1 MSTIIRDTKRTSAR
15 RVFLVFKVSISN
27 ILSLFIFQISSLPN
41 KKKREKYF
49 EPSQSRFQSSGA
61 ASAVDVSRKVR
72 LKFMHTKKRIG
83 LSSSAACASIE
94 SNTINHYRLFRSFFG
109 QELELAKRLLIMEI
123 ASMLVI
129 WCMSGPL
136 LFSFPPRLAF

>member
-1 MSTIIRDTKRTSAR
+1 VRGGF
-15 RVFLVFKVSISN
+15 FLCSKFQLSN
-27 ILSLFIFQISSLPN
+27 IFDHFCHCFFFLPN
-41 KKKREKYF
+41 FEPSEQKKEKKF

-83 LSSSAACASIE
+83 LSSSADCASIE

-123 ASMLVI
+123 ASMPVI
-129 WCMSGPL
+129 WCISGPL